1 MEAEIVSLAGKFR
14 KRWKNYL
21 GQSLLAIGIFSAVLL
36 LLNVQENPIITAS
49 VGATT
54 FVVFAIPS
62 DVTANARNII
72 GGHAIGVLAGALSGW
87 VLLEGYSF
95 LFYSMAVGI
104 SIFLMVVTDCEHPP
118 ASGTALGLAITGPQ
132 LGIVLTL
139 FLCIIPL
146 AVVHEVFR
154 SRLRDLR

>member
-1 MEAEIVSLAGKFR
+1 
-14 KRWKNYL
+14 
-21 GQSLLAIGIFSAVLL
+21 
-36 LLNVQENPIITAS
+36 
-49 VGATT
+49 
-54 FVVFAIPS
+54 
-62 DVTANARNII
+62 
-72 GGHAIGVLAGALSGW
+72 
-87 VLLEGYSF
+87 
-95 LFYSMAVGI
+95 
-104 SIFLMVVTDCEHPP
+104 MVVTDCEHPP